1 MGKSMVSGYNFPLN
15 QSIECSN
22 PFKVQR
28 QKECWEDQRL
38 DAYVMLHPHFFN
50 AIPIYK
56 MAVFFFGGWGVPYID
71 IWYIFTYVYR

>member
-56 MAVFFFGGWGVPYID
+56 MAVFFWGWGVPYID